1 MWSLEAASW
10 LDIEK
15 IVRILDGVSSFSYTL
30 GCVARVISGRDW
42 VDVRGGGGG
51 GGGRGRGGEG
61 RGDLGVMSVHNWH
74 RALLRQQA

>member
-15 IVRILDGVSSFSYTL
+15 IVRILDGVSSFPYTL
-30 GCVARVISGRDW
+30 GCVAGVIGGGNL
-42 VDVRGGGGG
+42 VDV
-51 GGGRGRGGEG
+51 RGGEG